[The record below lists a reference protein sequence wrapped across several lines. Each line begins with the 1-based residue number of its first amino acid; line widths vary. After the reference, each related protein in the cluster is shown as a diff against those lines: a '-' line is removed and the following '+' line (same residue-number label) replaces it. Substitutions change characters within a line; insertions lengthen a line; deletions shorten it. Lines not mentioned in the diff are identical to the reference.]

1 MTRRHS
7 HHHRLHLT
15 SLLLGVQCFNTVVAS
30 TVYYFFAD
38 TFEPMRHSWYAL
50 RAMGSRPTP
59 QTRLSH
65 DPLLPLC
72 RYVCGVTPLK
82 LGEFFLAYFVGAL
95 KVTFLDAYLG
105 SMLTSAALATDDV
118 AASTKARDGPQ
129 HKRHAAALPTARH
142 RVTPDFLSPDP
153 QGVVVVETLFIVI
166 VSVLIT
172 QFATGLFA
180 EMMAAEGF
188 EVAGAAESPE
198 HCSIRSGRFLLDS

>member
-1 MTRRHS
+1 M
-7 HHHRLHLT
+7 
-15 SLLLGVQCFNTVVAS
+15 
-30 TVYYFFAD
+30 
-38 TFEPMRHSWYAL
+38 
-50 RAMGSRPTP
+50 
-59 QTRLSH
+59 
-65 DPLLPLC
+65 
-72 RYVCGVTPLK
+72 TPLK

-188 EVAGAAESPE
+188 EVAGAAAGAG
-198 HCSIRSGRFLLDS
+198 SGGGEEAASGDAAAAGASEEGGEGRAS